1 MADLS
6 TLLAQKL
13 ARAEARLTLYVAA
26 ETAILQGAQ
35 SYSIGN
41 RTLTR
46 GDLSEIARQIEKLE
60 SELIKLNRGGAIRI
74 QRVVPRDL

>member
-1 MADLS
+1 MA
-6 TLLAQKL
+6 TLADRLTSRL

-41 RTLTR
+41 RTLSR
-46 GDLSEIARQIEKLE
+46 ADLGRIASEIQRLE
-60 SELIKLNRGGAIRI
+60 TEILQLDRGGAIRI
-74 QRVVPRDL
+74 QRVVPRDV